1 MTPSIFYRNFMVKN
15 VYLLETQINSFH
27 QILKGLVTPR
37 ESEPTGTLKTLE
49 IGPTSLGGGFWE

>member
-1 MTPSIFYRNFMVKN
+1 MVKN